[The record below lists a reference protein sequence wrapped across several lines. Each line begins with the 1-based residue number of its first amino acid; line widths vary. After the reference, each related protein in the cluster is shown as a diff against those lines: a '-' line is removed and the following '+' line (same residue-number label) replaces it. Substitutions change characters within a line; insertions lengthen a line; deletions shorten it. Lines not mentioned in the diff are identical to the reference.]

1 MDTRDG
7 RKMGLINDYY
17 RCPVC
22 EEWGGGCS
30 CLREYE
36 REGYEPKRVEPD
48 GTTRGFDRRLRQ
60 RDCE

>member
-1 MDTRDG
+1 
-7 RKMGLINDYY
+7 MGQEDDLY

-22 EEWGGGCS
+22 TEWGRACN

-36 REGYEPKRVEPD
+36 REGYEPKRDEPN
-48 GTTRGFDRRLRQ
+48 GTNRGASTRLRQ

>member
-1 MDTRDG
+1 
-7 RKMGLINDYY
+7 MGYENDNY

-30 CLREYE
+30 CLKEYE

-48 GTTRGFDRRLRQ
+48 RASARVDRRLRQ